1 MAETTAGTTSETT
14 TPEITTPETMSEAN
28 PDGISD
34 ARAAPPEATPGEPP
48 DLELVRRFL
57 LDLQSQICDTLEE
70 LDGTVR
76 FRREEIP
83 RSGGGVSRPSVLEQG
98 ELIEKA
104 AVHFTH
110 TRGQALPAAATR
122 RRPELQGRRYEALSV
137 SLIVHPR
144 NPYVPTCHA
153 NYRFFLADHPRADP
167 VWWFGGGF
175 DCTPYYGFEEDAI
188 HWHRTARAA
197 CDPTSPELYARFK
210 KQCDEYFFLPHRGEP
225 RGIGGLFYDD
235 FDEGGFGS
243 AFALWKRTGRAFLEA
258 YVPIVRRRRA
268 LAWGERERSF
278 QLYRRGRYVE
288 FNLLQ
293 DRGTRFGLEAGARTE
308 SVLASLPPL
317 VAWRYDW
324 QPEPD
329 SAEAA
334 LLRDFLRPRDWLGL
348 QAAGEARPESG

>member
-1 MAETTAGTTSETT
+1 MSETTAG
-14 TPEITTPETMSEAN
+14 
-28 PDGISD
+28 
-34 ARAAPPEATPGEPP
+34 ATPGNGSVARSGGAEEGACERP
-48 DLELVRRFL
+48 DREAVRVFL
-57 LDLQSQICDTLEE
+57 LDLQSRICDALEA
-70 LDGTVR
+70 LDGAAR

-83 RSGGGVSRPSVLEQG
+83 RPGGGVSRPSVLEQG

-110 TRGQALPAAATR
+110 TLGQALPAAATQ

-137 SLIVHPR
+137 SLIVHPL

-153 NYRFFLADHPRADP
+153 NYRFFLAEHPQAEP

-197 CDPTSPELYARFK
+197 CDETSPELYARFK
-210 KQCDEYFFLPHRGEP
+210 RQCDEYFFLPHRGEP

-235 FDEGGFGS
+235 FDEGGFAS
-243 AFALWKRTGRAFLEA
+243 AFALWQRTARAFLEA

-268 LAWGERERSF
+268 LPWGERERAF

-329 SAEAA
+329 SPEAA

-348 QAAGEARPESG
+348 EPGGSLSERD